1 MSNHILSLIPR
12 NGLAHT
18 VAAGLAPV
26 LTRAVQA
33 PVDWVARAR
42 DRRQLMSLSDSML
55 KDIGVS
61 RADAE
66 HEFEKHFWQA

>member
-12 NGLAHT
+12 SGLAHT
-18 VAAGLAPV
+18 FAAGLAPV
-26 LTRAVQA
+26 LTRAVEA
-33 PVDWVARAR
+33 PVDWVARMR
-42 DRRQLMSLSDSML
+42 DRRQLASLSDAML

-66 HEFEKHFWQA
+66 HEVGKHFWQA